1 MQDFFCKIT
10 LYKSLEHQFKILRNF
25 KKQQH
30 EQGVKFCSPA
40 VRCSKRAIHRINH
53 IDYSVKR
60 YGQGFIRW
68 SFVLQWNQVKCSD
81 TSKKREPLEE
91 GITKKTFGNCKTQC
105 KAEIHVRVQRRLTT
119 IQSAQEILL
128 LLTLWLISQLPNIKS
143 NHSKW
148 TQISLTKQRAFFAP
162 HFRVY
167 NSLEHQFRDD
177 NAFSFWNTRAKF
189 RPSEAWVLI
198 FARACPNDI
207 TSHSDNGKSKMD
219 LTK

>member
-1 MQDFFCKIT
+1 MQNAI
-10 LYKSLEHQFKILRNF
+10 EGLRSMSAFN
-25 KKQQH
+25 
-30 EQGVKFCSPA
+30 
-40 VRCSKRAIHRINH
+40 
-53 IDYSVKR
+53 
-60 YGQGFIRW
+60 
-68 SFVLQWNQVKCSD
+68 
-81 TSKKREPLEE
+81 E
-91 GITKKTFGNCKTQC
+91 GW
-105 KAEIHVRVQRRLTT
+105 RL
-119 IQSAQEILL
+119 QSAREILL

-148 TQISLTKQRAFFAP
+148 TQISPTKQRAFFTP

-207 TSHSDNGKSKMD
+207 TSHSDNGKVKWISLNNKPVNWKSKKD
-219 LTK
+219 KKYHCYLSNLSLKLLLITAQITSLLHILRASLSFSQRIPDSTSHPDHTCHSDVT

>member
-1 MQDFFCKIT
+1 M
-10 LYKSLEHQFKILRNF
+10 Y
-25 KKQQH
+25 

-53 IDYSVKR
+53 IDYSVER

-68 SFVLQWNQVKCSD
+68 SFVLQWNQVKRSD
-81 TSKKREPLEE
+81 TSKMREPLEE
-91 GITKKTFGNCKTQC
+91 GITKKPFGNCKNAMEGRDPCPQSMS
-105 KAEIHVRVQRRLTT
+105 AFNEGWRL
-119 IQSAQEILL
+119 QSAQEILL
-128 LLTLWLISQLPNIKS
+128 LLTLWLISQLPNINS
-143 NHSKW
+143 NHLKW

-167 NSLEHQFRDD
+167 NLLEQQFRDD

-198 FARACPNDI
+198 FARTCPNDI
-207 TSHSDNGKSKMD
+207 TLHSANGRVKWIS
-219 LTK
+219 LNN